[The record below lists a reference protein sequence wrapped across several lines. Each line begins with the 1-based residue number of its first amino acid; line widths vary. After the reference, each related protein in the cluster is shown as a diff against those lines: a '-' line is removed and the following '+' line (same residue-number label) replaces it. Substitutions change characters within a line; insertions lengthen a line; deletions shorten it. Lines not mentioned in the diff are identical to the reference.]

1 MAIISLQDT
10 GQVTFSQSPMIYA
23 VSESNAEAFTSS
35 SFQYVLEV
43 YYWTGSILTDQPAT
57 SQYTLQKFPS
67 HDRCWYL

>member
-43 YYWTGSILTDQPAT
+43 YYWTGSILTDQPIVT
-57 SQYTLQKFPS
+57 GKLLLDQCLVMK
-67 HDRCWYL
+67 